1 MEVSPLRITEE
12 TEMRKALYPGTF
24 DPVTN
29 GHLDIISRAAKLV
42 DELIVAVA
50 ESPQK
55 TPLFNLED
63 RLRFM
68 KEGCQGIGNVRVE
81 SFSTLLID
89 YAKSV
94 GAHTI
99 IRGLRAVS
107 DFEYE
112 FQMALMNRTI
122 DPEVETVFM
131 VPGNEYTFLSS
142 RIVKEVAAYGGKV
155 ESLVP
160 PIVQQALEQK
170 LLTRR

>member
-1 MEVSPLRITEE
+1 
-12 TEMRKALYPGTF
+12 MRKALYPGTF

-29 GHLDIISRAAKLV
+29 GHLDIVARASKLF

-55 TPLFNLED
+55 ATLFSLED
-63 RLRFM
+63 RMRFM
-68 KEGCQGIGNVRVE
+68 KEGCQGLRNIRVE
-81 SFSTLLID
+81 SFSSLLID
-89 YAKSV
+89 YARDV
-94 GAHTI
+94 GAQII

-122 DPEVETVFM
+122 DPEVETIFM
-131 VPGNEYTFLSS
+131 APADTYTFLSS

-155 ESLVP
+155 EGLVP

-170 LLTRR
+170 FPRR

>member
-1 MEVSPLRITEE
+1 
-12 TEMRKALYPGTF
+12 MRKALYPGTF

-29 GHLDIISRAAKLV
+29 GHLDIISRASKLV

-68 KEGCQGIGNVRVE
+68 KEGRQGIRNVRVE

>member
-1 MEVSPLRITEE
+1 
-12 TEMRKALYPGTF
+12 MRKALYPGTF

-68 KEGCQGIGNVRVE
+68 KEGSQGIPNVRVE

-122 DPEVETVFM
+122 DPDVETVFM
-131 VPGNEYTFLSS
+131 VPGNDYTFLSS